1 MWDDDVH
8 YKTMYEYLFFNFLF
22 HKQSIKIL
30 NTFRTSEK
38 LNFNYLSIKIQQF
51 ERRDTNIISKWIGT
65 ATLASSIVRYWFYWF
80 AIDGPAA
87 FHLSFFSV
95 CSELY
100 RRLTSLATKFSNTK
114 PLVSMKFAHD
124 LVTDASRIPLASRT
138 FRVNVYLSSY
148 LQTKKKK
155 WGQLVLWLLS
165 FFAICLLFH
174 FGAGLPCSWVGAI
187 VLFCH
192 RKNASFTE
200 RCVQRQN
207 AHEEEIRGHAAN
219 QHWSVK
225 HGKRKAIVNY
235 IHICHIWWLFNV
247 YSLRLWEWITIVP
260 AQGQQCYTN
269 SQAANKQ
276 PTVHQSKA
284 FTGIWFVQQGAFHGI
299 IDGMFHRW
307 TVPFVDVHNLK
318 TNAEAVSW
326 RYLYTT
332 MLWRVSSDVVRLA
345 DYNRF
350 SAKYAPQPPFPS
362 GFSRLSWLL

>member
-1 MWDDDVH
+1 M
-8 YKTMYEYLFFNFLF
+8 
-22 HKQSIKIL
+22 
-30 NTFRTSEK
+30 
-38 LNFNYLSIKIQQF
+38 
-51 ERRDTNIISKWIGT
+51 
-65 ATLASSIVRYWFYWF
+65 
-80 AIDGPAA
+80 
-87 FHLSFFSV
+87 
-95 CSELY
+95 
-100 RRLTSLATKFSNTK
+100 
-114 PLVSMKFAHD
+114 
-124 LVTDASRIPLASRT
+124 
-138 FRVNVYLSSY
+138 
-148 LQTKKKK
+148 
-155 WGQLVLWLLS
+155 LWLLS

-174 FGAGLPCSWVGAI
+174 FGAGLPCSWIGAI

-219 QHWSVK
+219 QHWSVI